1 METTGQS
8 GAPSPTSAAPAMGS
22 LALWQLQGRRWEVQ
36 SSQSSG
42 NNSAV
47 EIKPPESWGWADG
60 DVPVAFGTLR
70 DLVLVPFLHEL
81 GISGHVQ

>member
-1 METTGQS
+1 M
-8 GAPSPTSAAPAMGS
+8 
-22 LALWQLQGRRWEVQ
+22 Q

-47 EIKPPESWGWADG
+47 ETKPPESWGWADG

-70 DLVLVPFLHEL
+70 DLILVPFLHEL